1 MYGSTPPPPR
11 AIKVKEQGKRGRWK
25 AIKVWEY
32 RQKKHGIY
40 TVNGGKEYK
49 ASRPGGLE
57 HVCGGEKEII
67 RARERKEEKPI
78 CSSTLSRLCF
88 TLSRGYESSFTC
100 RALISNLIDRCFGQ
114 LCEIASNKSVV
125 GEPTT
130 TTTVWGQLIRTKP
143 CSKFTRPL
151 RPCLIQTEITFQLHS
166 TWRGF
171 CWRYNSV
178 PLIRPLSVTS
188 YTHACL

>member
-1 MYGSTPPPPR
+1 MGVPPPRPR
-11 AIKVKEQGKRGRWK
+11 AIKVEEQGKRGRWK

-32 RQKKHGIY
+32 RQNKNHGIY
-40 TVNGGKEYK
+40 RVNGGKEYK
-49 ASRPGGLE
+49 VSRPGGLE
-57 HVCGGEKEII
+57 RVCGGEKVII

-78 CSSTLSRLCF
+78 CSSRLSRLCF
-88 TLSRGYESSFTC
+88 TLSRAYESCFIYRT
-100 RALISNLIDRCFGQ
+100 LISNSIDRCFGQ
-114 LCEIASNKSVV
+114 LCEITSNKSVV

-151 RPCLIQTEITFQLHS
+151 RPCLIQTEITFQLHR

-171 CWRYNSV
+171 CWRYNLV
-178 PLIRPLSVTS
+178 PLIRRLSVTS